1 MENTDRYSRQI
12 LFKPIGIDGQRKLL
26 SKKAVVVGMG
36 ALGSVIASHLVRSGV
51 GYVRM
56 IDRDIVELSNLQR
69 QSLYDEEDV
78 AAHSPKVVA
87 AKRKLRK
94 INSTV
99 TVESIISDLNPDN
112 AEELLSGFDVIMD
125 GTDNFPTR
133 YLINDIS
140 LKLEIPWIY
149 GGIVSSRGAFSVII
163 PGKTPCFRCLF
174 PEISNSPKE
183 TADTAGV
190 LSPITHIIASFQA
203 AEVLKLLTGAENS
216 PYLEQIDVWH
226 HSSLQMD
233 ISNGRNPDC
242 PACVHHHYEF
252 LDRSSRN
259 P

>member
-1 MENTDRYSRQI
+1 MEDLDRYSRQI
-12 LFKPIGIDGQRKLL
+12 LFRPIGIDGQMRLL
-26 SKKAVVVGMG
+26 GKKVVVIGMG

-51 GYVRM
+51 GYVRI
-56 IDRDIVELSNLQR
+56 IDWDIVELSNLQR
-69 QSLYDEEDV
+69 QSLYDEDD
-78 AAHSPKVVA
+78 AADHLPKVIA
-87 AKRKLRK
+87 AERKLIK
-94 INSTV
+94 INSTII
-99 TVESIISDLNPDN
+99 VEPIISDLTPDN

-133 YLINDIS
+133 YLINDVSI
-140 LKLEIPWIY
+140 KLGIPWIY
-149 GGIVSSRGAFSVII
+149 GGVVSSRGAFTVII

-174 PEISNSPKE
+174 PDPQGGTEETSN
-183 TADTAGV
+183 TVGV
-190 LSPITHIIASFQA
+190 LSPITHIIGSFQA
-203 AEVLKLLTGAENS
+203 AEALKLLTDSENS

-242 PACVHHHYEF
+242 PACGHHHYEF